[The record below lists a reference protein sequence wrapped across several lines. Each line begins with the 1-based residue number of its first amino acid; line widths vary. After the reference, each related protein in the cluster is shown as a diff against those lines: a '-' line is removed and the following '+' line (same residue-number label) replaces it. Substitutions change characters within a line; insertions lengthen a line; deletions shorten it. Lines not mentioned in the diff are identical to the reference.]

1 MRNRSL
7 ISAILLFA
15 VTLGTFSCGGHGDV
29 SDSSSDG
36 QTDSSAPE
44 ETKLSDTLEKKELLR
59 NRLQYLYA
67 LSARLRILGRADRR
81 AGR

>member
-44 ETKLSDTLEKKELLR
+44 ETKLSDTLEKRTTPELSSIFICP
-59 NRLQYLYA
+59 
-67 LSARLRILGRADRR
+67 LSTTTNSRKSRPASG
-81 AGR
+81 

>member
-36 QTDSSAPE
+36 QTDSAPE
-44 ETKLSDTLEKKELLR
+44 ETKLSDTLEKK
-59 NRLQYLYA
+59 NY
-67 LSARLRILGRADRR
+67 S
-81 AGR
+81 